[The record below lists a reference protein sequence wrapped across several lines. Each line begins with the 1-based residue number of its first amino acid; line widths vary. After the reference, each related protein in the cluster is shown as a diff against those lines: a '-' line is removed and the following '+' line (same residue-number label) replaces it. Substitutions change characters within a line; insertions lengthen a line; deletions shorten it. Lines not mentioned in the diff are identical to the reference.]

1 MPSIAPPRFEWHD
14 LPSTPHDKN
23 RSFAIYTP
31 QIELQQ
37 DIVLPDLAVTWA
49 ESPKYVRDVERVKE
63 SLQGYKLRHHEKAG
77 QGRLFYYGKVL
88 TEEERVTPF
97 LEWPVRRMHFWP
109 TVLLKLWFEKTTDAI
124 TGREYLLDRAKYR
137 DGDSYPT
144 TFIIRQ
150 FLSDEPWPQER
161 FSRIFPLTDSVRWNF
176 LSNQGSF
183 PECLHPKCEYPSFQT
198 PGSVLFGAGT
208 VGNLPTTELVKQE
221 YPATTMEDWEKYSVE
236 ISTNRVLGQWFY
248 EEIIALPPIDDR
260 EVTT

>member
-88 TEEERVTPF
+88 TEEERGTPF

-109 TVLLKLWFEKTTDAI
+109 TVLLKLWFEQTNAVPLSGPNADGSIATTP
-124 TGREYLLDRAKYR
+124 RLLDRAKYR

-150 FLSDEPWPQER
+150 YLSDEPWPSSR
-161 FSRIFPLTDSVRWNF
+161 FKTILPMTDSVRWNF

-183 PECLHPKCEYPSFQT
+183 PECLHPKCTFHRQRAVWRWHGEFRDRRRYCRARVSRDSNGRLGKVRCRSLDEPRPRT
-198 PGSVLFGAGT
+198 VVLR
-208 VGNLPTTELVKQE
+208 GN
-221 YPATTMEDWEKYSVE
+221 YRPATH
-236 ISTNRVLGQWFY
+236 
-248 EEIIALPPIDDR
+248 
-260 EVTT
+260 